1 MKRTYSTKV
10 SEVER
15 KWHVLDARRKVLGRL
30 AVEAGKL
37 LIGKHKVNYV
47 PNLDVGDYVVVVNAK
62 DVAVTGR
69 KEEQKVYRRHSQ
81 YPGGLKERTL
91 GQLREKQPEKIIE
104 AAVRGM
110 LPKNRL
116 QRRRMKRL
124 KVFAGEKHPYEDK
137 IKQ

>member
-62 DVAVTGR
+62 DEAVTGR